1 MDKVN
6 NYSLLYKQIEGLLK
20 DESDPCA
27 CMSNMASMVHETFGF
42 WWTGFYRVNNGE
54 LILGP
59 FQGPVAC
66 MHIGY
71 GKGVCGTAWKK
82 RRTVVVPDVEQF
94 PGHIACSSES
104 RSEIVVPVIQKGA
117 VVAVLDIDS
126 RELNTFDEV
135 DAEWL
140 EKIVALLPPLGSERD
155 IWLAAGCFWGA
166 EKYLKLI
173 EGVTFTEVGFANGNT
188 ENPTYKEVYTDKTGY
203 AETVHL
209 RYNPS
214 VVSLRFLLEMYF
226 KAIDPTSLNK
236 QGEDEGTR
244 YRTGIY
250 YSNPSDKVIID
261 EVVAEEAKKYG
272 VVADLQSDA
281 NNYKDL
287 QSDNTIKVEVEP
299 LRNFYPAEEYHQD
312 YLDKNPSGYCH
323 LHVALFELAKN
334 AKDKM

>member
-1 MDKVN
+1 MSSKEES
-6 NYSLLYKQIEGLLK
+6 YSLLYKQIASIVSG
-20 DESDPCA
+20 ESDPIA
-27 CMSNMASMVHETFGF
+27 TMANIAALIHETFRF
-42 WWTGFYRVNNGE
+42 WWTGFYRVNGEE

-71 GKGVCGTAWKK
+71 GKGVCGTAWKE

-104 RSEIVVPVIQKGA
+104 RSEIVVPVFQRKE

-126 RELNTFDEV
+126 RELGTFDEV

-140 EKIVALLPPLGSERD
+140 EKVVRLLPGCYPMEKE
-155 IWLAAGCFWGA
+155 IHLAAGCFWGA

-188 ENPTYKEVYTDKTGY
+188 DNPTYKEVYTDQTGY

-209 RYNPS
+209 RYNPA

-250 YSNPSDKVIID
+250 YNDPADRTIID
-261 EVVAEEAKKYG
+261 EVVSEEAKKYG
-272 VVADLQSDA
+272 LP
-281 NNYKDL
+281 L
-287 QSDNTIKVEVEP
+287 CVEVEP

-312 YLDKNPSGYCH
+312 YLDKNPNGYCH
-323 LHVALFELAKN
+323 LPVALFELAKN
-334 AKDKM
+334 AKDKV

>member
-1 MDKVN
+1 MATKEEQ
-6 NYSLLYKQIEGLLK
+6 YSLVYKQIASLIAGEN
-20 DESDPCA
+20 DAVSV
-27 CMSNMASMVHETFGF
+27 MANISAMLHDSFGF
-42 WWTGFYRVNNGE
+42 WWTGFYRVEGGE

-71 GKGVCGTAWKK
+71 GKGVCGTAWKE

-117 VVAVLDIDS
+117 VVAVIDIDS
-126 RELNTFDEV
+126 RELGTFDEV

-140 EKIVALLPPLGSERD
+140 EKIVELLPPIGSERD
-155 IWLAAGCFWGA
+155 IYLAAGCFWGA

-188 ENPTYKEVYTDKTGY
+188 ENPTYKEVYTDQTGY

-250 YSNPSDKVIID
+250 YSDSADRTVID

-272 VVADLQSDA
+272 LP
-281 NNYKDL
+281 L
-287 QSDNTIKVEVEP
+287 CVEVEP
-299 LRNFYPAEEYHQD
+299 LRNFYPADEYHQD

-323 LHVALFELAKN
+323 LPVALFELAKK
-334 AKDKM
+334 AKDTK

>member
-1 MDKVN
+1 MINKTEK
-6 NYSLLYKQIEGLLK
+6 YTLLAKQIESLLADEK
-20 DESDPCA
+20 DTIA
-27 CMSNMASMVHETFGF
+27 AMANVAALIHDTFRF
-42 WWTGFYRVNNGE
+42 WWTGFYRVIEGE
-54 LILGP
+54 LLLGP

-71 GKGVCGTAWKK
+71 GKGVCGTAWKE
-82 RRTVVVPDVEQF
+82 RRSVVVPDVEQF

-104 RSEIVVPVIQKGA
+104 RSEIVVPVIQHDR

-126 RELNTFDEV
+126 RELGTFDEI
-135 DAEWL
+135 DKEWL
-140 EKIVALLPPLGSERD
+140 EKIVLSLPAFNLPESE
-155 IWLAAGCFWGA
+155 IFLAAGCFWGA

-188 ENPTYKEVYTDKTGY
+188 DNPTYKEVYTDQTGY

-209 RYNPS
+209 RYNPTI
-214 VVSLRFLLEMYF
+214 VSLRFLLEMYF

-250 YSNPSDKVIID
+250 YNDPADLPIVD
-261 EVVAEEAKKYG
+261 DVVAEEAKKYG
-272 VVADLQSDA
+272 LPLQ
-281 NNYKDL
+281 
-287 QSDNTIKVEVEP
+287 VEVEP
-299 LRNFYPAEEYHQD
+299 LRNFYPADEYHQD

-323 LHVALFELAKN
+323 LPIALFELARK
-334 AKDKM
+334 AKDPHKSK

>member
-1 MDKVN
+1 MNKNEQYALLVKQVE
-6 NYSLLYKQIEGLLK
+6 SLLAGEK
-20 DESDPCA
+20 DSVA
-27 CMSNMASMVHETFGF
+27 AMANVAAMIHETFHF
-42 WWTGFYRVNNGE
+42 WWTGFYRVVNGE
-54 LILGP
+54 LLLGP

-71 GKGVCGTAWKK
+71 GKGVCGTAWKE
-82 RRTVVVPDVEQF
+82 RRTVVVADVEEF

-104 RSEIVVPVIQKGA
+104 RSEIVVPVVQHDR

-126 RELNTFDEV
+126 RELGTFDEV
-135 DAEWL
+135 DKEWL
-140 EKIVALLPPLGSERD
+140 EKIMLSLPAFDLQEAE
-155 IWLAAGCFWGA
+155 IFLAAGCFWGA

-188 ENPTYKEVYTDKTGY
+188 ENPTYKEVYTDQTGY

-209 RYNPS
+209 RYDPR

-250 YSNPSDKVIID
+250 YSDHSDRPIIEEVIA
-261 EVVAEEAKKYG
+261 AETKKYG
-272 VVADLQSDA
+272 LPLQ
-281 NNYKDL
+281 
-287 QSDNTIKVEVEP
+287 VEVEP
-299 LRNFYPAEEYHQD
+299 LRNFYVADEYHQD
-312 YLDKNPSGYCH
+312 YLDKNPLGYCH
-323 LHVALFELAKN
+323 LPVALFELARN

>member
-1 MDKVN
+1 MINKTER
-6 NYSLLYKQIEGLLK
+6 YTLLAKQIESLLADEK
-20 DESDPCA
+20 DTIA
-27 CMSNMASMVHETFGF
+27 AMANVAALIHDTFRF
-42 WWTGFYRVNNGE
+42 WWTGFYRVIDGE
-54 LILGP
+54 LLLGP

-71 GKGVCGTAWKK
+71 GKGVCGTAWKE
-82 RRTVVVPDVEQF
+82 RRSVVVPDVEQF

-104 RSEIVVPVIQKGA
+104 RSEIVVPVIQHDR

-126 RELNTFDEV
+126 RELGTFDEI
-135 DAEWL
+135 DKEWL
-140 EKIVALLPPLGSERD
+140 EKIVLSLPAFNLPESE
-155 IWLAAGCFWGA
+155 IFLAAGCFWGA

-188 ENPTYKEVYTDKTGY
+188 DNPTYKEVYTDQTGY

-209 RYNPS
+209 RYNPTI
-214 VVSLRFLLEMYF
+214 VSLRFLLEMYF

-250 YSNPSDKVIID
+250 YNAPADLPIVD
-261 EVVAEEAKKYG
+261 NVVAEEAKKYG
-272 VVADLQSDA
+272 LPLQ
-281 NNYKDL
+281 
-287 QSDNTIKVEVEP
+287 VEVEP
-299 LRNFYPAEEYHQD
+299 LRNFYPADEYHQD

-323 LHVALFELAKN
+323 LPTALFELARK
-334 AKDKM
+334 AKDPHKSK

>member
-1 MDKVN
+1 MTSENKKES
-6 NYSLLYKQIEGLLK
+6 YSLLYKQVTSLLT
-20 DESDPCA
+20 DESDA
-27 CMSNMASMVHETFGF
+27 VAAMANMSAMIHNTMGF
-42 WWTGFYRVNNGE
+42 WWTGFYRVSARE
-54 LILGP
+54 LLLGP

-71 GKGVCGTAWKK
+71 GKGVCGTAWKE

-104 RSEIVVPVIQKGA
+104 HSEIVVPVIQHGA

-126 RELNTFDEV
+126 RELGTFDDI

-140 EKIVALLPPLGSERD
+140 EKMVLLLPTLGVERD
-155 IWLAAGCFWGA
+155 IYLAAGCFWGA

-188 ENPTYKEVYTDKTGY
+188 DNPTYKEVYTDQTGY

-209 RYNPS
+209 RYNPD

-250 YSNPSDKVIID
+250 YCDLADRVVVD

-272 VVADLQSDA
+272 LPLQ
-281 NNYKDL
+281 
-287 QSDNTIKVEVEP
+287 VEVEP
-299 LRNFYPAEEYHQD
+299 LRNFHRAEEYHQD

-323 LHVALFELAKN
+323 LPVALFELAKK
-334 AKDKM
+334 AKDME

>member
-1 MDKVN
+1 MATKEEQ
-6 NYSLLYKQIEGLLK
+6 YSLVYKQIASLIAGEN
-20 DESDPCA
+20 DAVSV
-27 CMSNMASMVHETFGF
+27 MANISAMLHDCFGF
-42 WWTGFYRVNNGE
+42 WWTGFYRVEGGE

-71 GKGVCGTAWKK
+71 GKGVCGTAWKE
-82 RRTVVVPDVEQF
+82 RRTVIVPDVEQF

-104 RSEIVVPVIQKGA
+104 RSEIVVPVVQKGA

-126 RELNTFDEV
+126 RELATFDEV
-135 DAEWL
+135 DAQWL
-140 EKIVALLPPLGSERD
+140 EKIVLLLPPIGSERD
-155 IWLAAGCFWGA
+155 IYLAAGCFWGA

-188 ENPTYKEVYTDKTGY
+188 ENPTYKEVYTDQTGY

-250 YSNPSDKVIID
+250 YTDPTDRTVID

-272 VVADLQSDA
+272 LP
-281 NNYKDL
+281 L
-287 QSDNTIKVEVEP
+287 CVEVEP
-299 LRNFYPAEEYHQD
+299 LRNFYPADEYHQD

-323 LHVALFELAKN
+323 LPVALFELAKK
-334 AKDKM
+334 AKDTK

>member
-1 MDKVN
+1 MIVMTKTEQ
-6 NYSLLYKQIEGLLK
+6 YSLLYRQIDSLVSGEK
-20 DESDPCA
+20 DEIA
-27 CMSNMASMVHETFGF
+27 VMSNVAALIHETFHF
-42 WWTGFYRVNNGE
+42 WWTGFYRVVDKE

-66 MHIGY
+66 MHIGF
-71 GKGVCGTAWKK
+71 GKGVCGTAWKE

-126 RELNTFDEV
+126 RELNTFDDV

-140 EKIVALLPPLGSERD
+140 EKIVLLLPTIGIERD
-155 IWLAAGCFWGA
+155 IYLAAGCFWGA

-188 ENPTYKEVYTDKTGY
+188 ENPTYKEVYTDQTGY

-209 RYNPS
+209 RYNPD

-250 YSNPSDKVIID
+250 YSDYADRAVID

-272 VVADLQSDA
+272 LPLQ
-281 NNYKDL
+281 
-287 QSDNTIKVEVEP
+287 VEMEP
-299 LRNFYPAEEYHQD
+299 LRNFYRAEEYHQD

-323 LHVALFELAKN
+323 LPVALFELAKK
-334 AKDKM
+334 AKDTK

>member
-1 MDKVN
+1 MATKEEQYPLV
-6 NYSLLYKQIEGLLK
+6 YKQIASLIAGEN
-20 DESDPCA
+20 DAVSV
-27 CMSNMASMVHETFGF
+27 MANISAMLHDCFGF
-42 WWTGFYRVNNGE
+42 WWTGFYRVEGGE

-66 MHIGY
+66 MHIGF
-71 GKGVCGTAWKK
+71 GKGVCGTAWKE

-104 RSEIVVPVIQKGA
+104 RSEIVVPVVQKGA

-126 RELNTFDEV
+126 RELETFDEV
-135 DAEWL
+135 DAQWL
-140 EKIVALLPPLGSERD
+140 EKIVLLLPPIGSERD
-155 IWLAAGCFWGA
+155 IYLAAGCFWGA

-188 ENPTYKEVYTDKTGY
+188 ENPTYKEVYTDQTGY

-214 VVSLRFLLEMYF
+214 IVSLRFLLEMYF

-250 YSNPSDKVIID
+250 YSDSVDRTVID

-272 VVADLQSDA
+272 LP
-281 NNYKDL
+281 L
-287 QSDNTIKVEVEP
+287 CVEVEP
-299 LRNFYPAEEYHQD
+299 LRNFYPADEYHQD

-323 LHVALFELAKN
+323 LPVALFELAKK
-334 AKDKM
+334 AKDTL

>member
-1 MDKVN
+1 MATKEEQ
-6 NYSLLYKQIEGLLK
+6 YSLVYKQIASLIAGEN
-20 DESDPCA
+20 DAVSV
-27 CMSNMASMVHETFGF
+27 MANISAMLHDCFGF
-42 WWTGFYRVNNGE
+42 WWTGFYRVEGGE

-71 GKGVCGTAWKK
+71 GKGVCGTAWKE

-104 RSEIVVPVIQKGA
+104 RSEIVVPVVQKGA

-126 RELNTFDEV
+126 RELETFDEV
-135 DAEWL
+135 DAQWL
-140 EKIVALLPPLGSERD
+140 EKIVLLLPPIGSERD
-155 IWLAAGCFWGA
+155 IYLAAGCFWGA

-188 ENPTYKEVYTDKTGY
+188 ENPTYKEVYTDQTGY

-214 VVSLRFLLEMYF
+214 IVSLRFLLEMYF

-250 YSNPSDKVIID
+250 YSNSADRAVID

-272 VVADLQSDA
+272 LP
-281 NNYKDL
+281 L
-287 QSDNTIKVEVEP
+287 CVEVEP
-299 LRNFYPAEEYHQD
+299 LRNFYPADEYHQD
-312 YLDKNPSGYCH
+312 YLDKNPTGYCH
-323 LHVALFELAKN
+323 LPVALFELAKK
-334 AKDKM
+334 AKDTK

>member
-1 MDKVN
+1 MATKEEQ
-6 NYSLLYKQIEGLLK
+6 YSLVYKQIASLIAGEN
-20 DESDPCA
+20 DAVSV
-27 CMSNMASMVHETFGF
+27 MANISAMLHDCFGF
-42 WWTGFYRVNNGE
+42 WWTGFYRVEGGE

-71 GKGVCGTAWKK
+71 GKGVCGTAWKEH
-82 RRTVVVPDVEQF
+82 RTVVVPDVEQF

-104 RSEIVVPVIQKGA
+104 RSEIVVPVYQKGA

-126 RELNTFDEV
+126 RELETFDEV
-135 DAEWL
+135 DAQWL
-140 EKIVALLPPLGSERD
+140 EKIVLLLPPICSERD
-155 IWLAAGCFWGA
+155 IYLAAGCFWGA

-188 ENPTYKEVYTDKTGY
+188 ENPTYKEVYTDQTGY

-214 VVSLRFLLEMYF
+214 IVSLRFLLEMYF

-250 YSNPSDKVIID
+250 YSDSADRTVID

-272 VVADLQSDA
+272 LP
-281 NNYKDL
+281 L
-287 QSDNTIKVEVEP
+287 CVEVEP
-299 LRNFYPAEEYHQD
+299 LRNFYPADEYHQD

-323 LHVALFELAKN
+323 LPVALFELAKK
-334 AKDKM
+334 AKDTL

>member
-1 MDKVN
+1 MNRKKKEEK
-6 NYSLLYKQIEGLLK
+6 YSLLAKQIESLVG
-20 DESDPCA
+20 DERDSVA
-27 CMSNMASMVHETFGF
+27 VMANAAALIHTTFGF
-42 WWTGFYRVNNGE
+42 WWTGFYRVVEGE
-54 LILGP
+54 LLLGP

-71 GKGVCGTAWKK
+71 GKGVCGTAWKE
-82 RRTVVVPDVEQF
+82 RRTLVVPDVEQF

-104 RSEIVVPVIQKGA
+104 RSEIVVPVVQHDR

-126 RELNTFDEV
+126 RELGTFDEV
-135 DAEWL
+135 DKEWL
-140 EKIVALLPPLGSERD
+140 EKIVLLLTAFDLTEGE
-155 IWLAAGCFWGA
+155 IFLAAGCFWGA

-173 EGVTFTEVGFANGNT
+173 KGVTFTEVGFANGNT
-188 ENPTYKEVYTDKTGY
+188 ENPTYKEVYTDQTGY

-209 RYNPS
+209 RYDPA

-250 YSNPSDKVIID
+250 YVDPADRAVID
-261 EVVAEEAKKYG
+261 EVMAAEAKKYG
-272 VVADLQSDA
+272 LPLQ
-281 NNYKDL
+281 
-287 QSDNTIKVEVEP
+287 VEVEP
-299 LRNFYPAEEYHQD
+299 LRNFYRAEEYHQD

-323 LHVALFELAKN
+323 LPVALFELARN

>member
-1 MDKVN
+1 MATKEEQ
-6 NYSLLYKQIEGLLK
+6 YSLVYKQIASLIAGEN
-20 DESDPCA
+20 DAVSV
-27 CMSNMASMVHETFGF
+27 MANISAMLHDCFGF
-42 WWTGFYRVNNGE
+42 WWTGFYRVEGGE

-71 GKGVCGTAWKK
+71 GKGVCGTAWKE
-82 RRTVVVPDVEQF
+82 RRTVIVPDVEQF
-94 PGHIACSSES
+94 QGHIACSSES
-104 RSEIVVPVIQKGA
+104 RSEIVVPVVQKGA

-126 RELNTFDEV
+126 RELETFDEV
-135 DAEWL
+135 DAQWL
-140 EKIVALLPPLGSERD
+140 EKIVLLLPPIGSERD
-155 IWLAAGCFWGA
+155 IYLAAGCFWGA

-188 ENPTYKEVYTDKTGY
+188 ENPTYKEVYTDQTGY

-214 VVSLRFLLEMYF
+214 IVSLRFLLEMYF

-250 YSNPSDKVIID
+250 YSDSTDRTVID

-272 VVADLQSDA
+272 SPLC
-281 NNYKDL
+281 
-287 QSDNTIKVEVEP
+287 VEVEP
-299 LRNFYPAEEYHQD
+299 LRNFYPADEYHQD

-323 LHVALFELAKN
+323 LPVALFELAKK
-334 AKDKM
+334 AKDTK

>member
-1 MDKVN
+1 MATKEEQ
-6 NYSLLYKQIEGLLK
+6 YSLVYKQIASLIAGEN
-20 DESDPCA
+20 DAVSV
-27 CMSNMASMVHETFGF
+27 MANISAMLHDCFGF
-42 WWTGFYRVNNGE
+42 WWTGFYRVEGGE

-71 GKGVCGTAWKK
+71 GKGVCGTAWKEH
-82 RRTVVVPDVEQF
+82 RTVVVPDVEQF

-104 RSEIVVPVIQKGA
+104 RSEIVVPVYQKGA

-126 RELNTFDEV
+126 RELENFDEV
-135 DAEWL
+135 DAQWL
-140 EKIVALLPPLGSERD
+140 EKIVLLLPPIGSERD
-155 IWLAAGCFWGA
+155 IYLAAGCFWGA

-188 ENPTYKEVYTDKTGY
+188 ENPTYKEVYTDQTGY

-214 VVSLRFLLEMYF
+214 IVSLRFLLEMYF

-250 YSNPSDKVIID
+250 YSNSADRAVID

-272 VVADLQSDA
+272 LP
-281 NNYKDL
+281 L
-287 QSDNTIKVEVEP
+287 CVEVEP
-299 LRNFYPAEEYHQD
+299 LRNFYPADEYHQD
-312 YLDKNPSGYCH
+312 YLDKNPTGYCH
-323 LHVALFELAKN
+323 LPVALFELAKK
-334 AKDKM
+334 AKDTK